1 MRLDKFLSNSLGF
14 SRSEIKKYI
23 KYGQATINGKVI
35 KDSSYQVKD
44 TDTVLFRNIKVSY
57 SKYIYIVLNKPSG
70 VVSATQDNFDKTVI
84 DLLSDNYKNRGLFP
98 VGRLDKDT
106 LGLLILTNDGSFAHD
121 SLSPKKHVSKKY
133 LVHVDGPLT
142 KKDVQSF
149 YDGITIDKTVLLKS
163 AVLEIVESSDTESI
177 CYVTISEGKFHQIK
191 KMFLTLDRTVTFLKR
206 VSFGNFDLPSDL
218 DYGEYRELTTDEISS
233 VGGNNE

>member
-1 MRLDKFLSNSLGF
+1 MRLDKFLSNSLNF

-23 KYGQATINGKVI
+23 NYGQATVNGQTI
-35 KDSSYQVKD
+35 KDPSYHVKD
-44 TDTVLFRNIKVSY
+44 TDIVLFRNIKVSY
-57 SKYIYIVLNKPSG
+57 SKYIYIILNKPSG
-70 VVSATQDNFDKTVI
+70 VVSATKDNVFKTVI
-84 DLLSDNYKNRGLFP
+84 DLLSDNYKNKELFP

-106 LGLLILTNDGSFAHD
+106 LGLLILTNDGAFAHD

-142 KKDVQSF
+142 EKDVQSF

-163 AVLEIVESSDTESI
+163 AKLEIVESSDTESI

-191 KMFLTLDRTVTFLKR
+191 KMFLTIDRTVTFLKR
-206 VSFGNFDLPSDL
+206 VSFGNLDLPPDL
-218 DYGEYRELTTDEISS
+218 DAGEYRELTEDELNSIW
-233 VGGNNE
+233 GQ